1 MVDKY
6 ASESKLSPLL
16 NRILILLAELNQT
29 RQGNVFYNH
38 IKQTLLDW
46 EARQERIIGAY
57 SGLVNLL
64 LNILAAQLPPDSIAI
79 THLKLVQTCLAPPMC
94 DAELNLLKSS
104 VEQATEILK
113 QTLLVDTERL
123 DSTLAP
129 ILKRVLGETDDI
141 IQQFSQTKI
150 DPTPAPAAIEDADE
164 FASAEDEPDD
174 FTHAHDANLF
184 EAATD
189 LGEDPMNYEKFV
201 QSQNTLERVWRTE
214 TTKPFS
220 YNNDV
225 SLDNTAA
232 HETSNLHSAYSSNDT
247 SINNNQANETK
258 PLKAPKAVLKML
270 RFPEDYKA
278 LEAEQQKHEQQNTNN
293 LPESTSETEGIV
305 GDPYPTYDESERDDV
320 SKVAELD
327 DQSAESLSD
336 TELQQLAMANSSDDE
351 MERLHRDFVRQMRA
365 IVAENAEFG
374 VHLGLEIDA
383 LDDATK
389 IQYVEDRRKAI
400 LASMKKLSESH
411 TELAKKF
418 DSAQNYLSI
427 IESDKRKLSDELDR
441 ARMLSLTD
449 ELTGLPNRRAFI
461 KRMDDE
467 VSRVK
472 RYGFPLSLVLIDIDH
487 FKQVN
492 DKFGHAAG
500 DVVLKV
506 YAEKILSIFRNHDM
520 IARYGG
526 EEFAVLLPN
535 TDLDGVLRALDKVK
549 SAVPNIECS
558 FNGMTIQAPTFSA
571 GVTEYRPP
579 ESPTRFVER
588 ADHALYRSKRLGR
601 NRIEVEQKDHEHG
614 VVDNNS

>member
-16 NRILILLAELNQT
+16 KRVLTLLEDFNQSK
-29 RQGNVFYNH
+29 QGHVYYTH
-38 IKQTLLDW
+38 IKQTLHDW
-46 EARQERIIGAY
+46 EARQDKIISAY
-57 SGLVNLL
+57 SGLVSLL
-64 LNILAAQLPPDSIAI
+64 LEVFAAQLPPDSMAL
-79 THLKLVQTCLAPPMC
+79 THLKLVQTCLTPPLC

-104 VEQATEILK
+104 VEQAATMLK
-113 QTLLVDTERL
+113 NSTLVDADQL
-123 DSTLAP
+123 DNTLVP
-129 ILKRVLGETDDI
+129 ILKRVLGESEDI
-141 IQQFSQTKI
+141 IEQYTQPDASSQSYSGKSDSTTTNK
-150 DPTPAPAAIEDADE
+150 ADNPVQDT
-164 FASAEDEPDD
+164 DEPDD
-174 FTHAHDANLF
+174 DSVHDSAIDENYDIGENF
-184 EAATD
+184 EK
-189 LGEDPMNYEKFV
+189 YERL
-201 QSQNTLERVWRTE
+201 LESKNRLLQAQRAEQGSGKV
-214 TTKPFS
+214 
-220 YNNDV
+220 NNI
-225 SLDNTAA
+225 
-232 HETSNLHSAYSSNDT
+232 ND
-247 SINNNQANETK
+247 AK

-270 RFPEDYKA
+270 RFPEEYNVP
-278 LEAEQQKHEQQNTNN
+278 EQYNVENVTDFDRPDASHANENSTEN
-293 LPESTSETEGIV
+293 LLESTSDTEDLLDTFFASEDEVAQIQDGNSQSNDKRTIELPAETES
-305 GDPYPTYDESERDDV
+305 DQLMLANANDD
-320 SKVAELD
+320 A
-327 DQSAESLSD
+327 
-336 TELQQLAMANSSDDE
+336 

-389 IQYVEDRRKAI
+389 IQHVEDRRRAI

-449 ELTGLPNRRAFI
+449 ELTSLPNRRAFI

-467 VSRVK
+467 VSRVR

-492 DKFGHAAG
+492 DEFGHAAG

-549 SAVPNIECS
+549 SAVPNIECA
-558 FNGMTIQAPTFSA
+558 FNGMSISTPTFSA
-571 GVTEYRPP
+571 GVTEYRAP

-588 ADHALYRSKRLGR
+588 ADNALYRAKRLGR
-601 NRIEVEQKDHEHG
+601 NRIEVEHKDPEHG
-614 VVDNNS
+614 VVDHNS

>member
-1 MVDKY
+1 MTDKY

-16 NRILILLAELNQT
+16 KRVLTLLEDFNQSK
-29 RQGNVFYNH
+29 QGHIYYNH
-38 IKQTLLDW
+38 IKQTLYDW
-46 EARQERIIGAY
+46 EARQDKVISAY
-57 SGLVNLL
+57 SGLVSLL
-64 LNILAAQLPPDSIAI
+64 LEAFAAQLPPDSMAL
-79 THLKLVQTCLAPPMC
+79 THLKLVQTCLTPPLC

-104 VEQATEILK
+104 VEQAAEMLK
-113 QTLLVDTERL
+113 NSALVDADRL
-123 DSTLAP
+123 DNTLVP
-129 ILKRVLGETDDI
+129 ILKRVLGESDDI
-141 IQQFSQTKI
+141 VQQYTQSTADSNESNISTNKEG
-150 DPTPAPAAIEDADE
+150 DTPQDADD
-164 FASAEDEPDD
+164 FDEIIESSLNGD
-174 FTHAHDANLF
+174 FDENC
-184 EAATD
+184 D
-189 LGEDPMNYEKFV
+189 IGENPEKHERLV
-201 QSQNTLERVWRTE
+201 ESQNLLLQAQRA
-214 TTKPFS
+214 
-220 YNNDV
+220 DADA
-225 SLDNTAA
+225 DNVN
-232 HETSNLHSAYSSNDT
+232 H
-247 SINNNQANETK
+247 INEAK

-270 RFPEDYKA
+270 RFPEEFKVTEVLDPPTSEIELSA
-278 LEAEQQKHEQQNTNN
+278 SDSEPSNNSTMMN
-293 LPESTSETEGIV
+293 LPESTSDTEDILESFF
-305 GDPYPTYDESERDDV
+305 PSEDEALGVQED
-320 SKVAELD
+320 D
-327 DQSAESLSD
+327 DQSDIERVSESHEDNDSRNIL
-336 TELQQLAMANSSDDE
+336 LAKSGDDA

-383 LDDATK
+383 LDDATR
-389 IQYVEDRRKAI
+389 IQHVEDRRKAI

-411 TELAKKF
+411 TDLAKKF

-449 ELTGLPNRRAFI
+449 ELTSLPNRRAFI

-492 DKFGHAAG
+492 DEYGHAAG

-506 YAEKILSIFRNHDM
+506 YADKILSTFRNHDM

-549 SAVPNIECS
+549 SAVPNIECAI
-558 FNGMTIQAPTFSA
+558 NGTTIPAPTFSA
-571 GVTEYRPP
+571 GVTEYRAP

-588 ADHALYRSKRLGR
+588 ADHALYRAKRLGR
-601 NRIEVEQKDHEHG
+601 NRIEVEHKDPEHG
-614 VVDNNS
+614 VVDHNL